1 MKSKISRS
9 QSETKC
15 NKLLVIRISLSR
27 KIIKRNSEIGVS
39 NDKQSPQD
47 VEVFFAVASEK
58 RKIVQRNYSHR
69 VVLLIQFLKS
79 IKTIILNTLLT
90 SC

>member
-1 MKSKISRS
+1 MKSKKISRS

-15 NKLLVIRISLSR
+15 NNKLLVIRISLSR

-47 VEVFFAVASEK
+47 VEVFFCCCKREKKNRANKLFSPCSAVD
-58 RKIVQRNYSHR
+58 
-69 VVLLIQFLKS
+69 
-79 IKTIILNTLLT
+79 TIFEIN
-90 SC
+90 